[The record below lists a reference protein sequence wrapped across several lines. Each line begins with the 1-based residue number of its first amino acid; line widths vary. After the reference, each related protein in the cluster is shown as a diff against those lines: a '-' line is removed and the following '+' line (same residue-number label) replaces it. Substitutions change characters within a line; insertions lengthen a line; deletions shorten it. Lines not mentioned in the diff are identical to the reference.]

1 MLHSPCLDDVR
12 SSTDD
17 GHMRVSSA
25 RSEGS
30 LQIFAVGV
38 LVRRCSWLSCVV
50 ATSTCSLDI
59 FCIKIRFLQP
69 SISVVK
75 DCKPVLLGV
84 FLQPMFFQRLLNL
97 VVSSEWF
104 LWSSKPCVAM
114 AFAGVSFSYCIF
126 SVFFKLRWTTNNR
139 KKTTTKDLFSVILFS
154 LRRLVSSC
162 PSIVLLIIFLDMNQR
177 HIFAFLLSS

>member
-69 SISVVK
+69 SILVVK
-75 DCKPVLLGV
+75 DCKPVLLEV
-84 FLQPMFFQRLLNL
+84 FLRPMFFLRVLDL
-97 VVSSEWF
+97 VVSSKWF
-104 LWSSKPCVAM
+104 LRSSKPCVWRWRLQ
-114 AFAGVSFSYCIF
+114 VSLSLTTASMYFS
-126 SVFFKLRWTTNNR
+126 S
-139 KKTTTKDLFSVILFS
+139 SGG
-154 LRRLVSSC
+154 RRT
-162 PSIVLLIIFLDMNQR
+162 IG
-177 HIFAFLLSS
+177 